1 MYAGKSS
8 FCNKILGFERTIVSD
23 IAGTTRDAIDTPF
36 TYNDKKYMIIDT
48 QTGRQPK
55 IIEHFSLANM
65 TYIYF
70 LKLKI
75 YTHILCICSM
85 YMFIKY
91 YELFLKLLH
100 IYII

>member
-1 MYAGKSS
+1 
-8 FCNKILGFERTIVSD
+8 
-23 IAGTTRDAIDTPF
+23 
-36 TYNDKKYMIIDT
+36 MIIDT

-55 IIEHFSLANM
+55 IIEHFPLANM

-100 IYII
+100 IYIISQYATGNQWRNNSRKNEGKEPKQKQ

>member
-1 MYAGKSS
+1 
-8 FCNKILGFERTIVSD
+8 
-23 IAGTTRDAIDTPF
+23 
-36 TYNDKKYMIIDT
+36 MIIDT

-55 IIEHFSLANM
+55 IIEHFPLANM

-70 LKLKI
+70 SKLKI

-85 YMFIKY
+85 YMFIMYIIIIIYVHYY